1 MTVQVQVPMIHH
13 QNEGTKIHINPDHVT
28 VTGHTKRKRTN
39 GTNHSLQIGHSL
51 LQKWRNLKNAKSV

>member
-1 MTVQVQVPMIHH
+1 MIHH